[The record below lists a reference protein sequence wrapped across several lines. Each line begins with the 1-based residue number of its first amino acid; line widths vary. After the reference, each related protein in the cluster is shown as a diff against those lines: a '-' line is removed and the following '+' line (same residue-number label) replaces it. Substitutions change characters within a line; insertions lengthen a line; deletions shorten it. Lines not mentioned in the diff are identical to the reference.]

1 MENQLKQ
8 LTDEMILDK
17 LNPNPAFIII
27 VGLVVIGIGV
37 LLFFLLRN
45 SPKIKNSKAKY
56 LIIVPFAIMG
66 LICFI
71 IGFPKLFGKKA
82 TKEDFVV
89 IQSEVVIKYK
99 KKNPG
104 DTLKPDTTADHRYYI
119 KCKGIDE
126 DIRITQNLYYNKF
139 ENGDGLFIVIDL
151 RKGAPLLNL
160 IFKTNEY
167 EYVGERLTNSY

>member
-1 MENQLKQ
+1 
-8 LTDEMILDK
+8 MILEK
-17 LNPNPAFIII
+17 LNPNPGFIII
-27 VGLVVIGIGV
+27 VGLVVIGIGI

-56 LIIVPFAIMG
+56 LIIVPFAVMG

-89 IQSEVVIKYK
+89 IQSEVVNKYK

-104 DTLKPDTTADHRYYI
+104 DTLKPDTIADHRYYI
-119 KCKGIDE
+119 NCKGIDE
-126 DIRITQNLYYNKF
+126 DIRITQNMYYNRF
-139 ENGDGLFIVIDL
+139 ENGDKLFIVIELQKGTPALDL
-151 RKGAPLLNL
+151 IYKAD
-160 IFKTNEY
+160 EY
-167 EYVGERLTNSY
+167 EYVGERFTNSF

>member
-1 MENQLKQ
+1 MENLRQ

-27 VGLVVIGIGV
+27 VGLVVIGVGF

-45 SPKIKNSKAKY
+45 APKIKNSKAKY

-82 TKEDFVV
+82 TTEDFVV
-89 IQSEVVIKYK
+89 IQSEVVSKYK

-104 DTLKPDTTADHRYYI
+104 DALKPDATADHRYFI
-119 KCKGIDE
+119 RCRGIDE
-126 DIRITQNLYYNKF
+126 DIRITQYMYFNKF
-139 ENGDGLFIVIDL
+139 EEGDELFIVIELQKGTTAPDL
-151 RKGAPLLNL
+151 IYKAD
-160 IFKTNEY
+160 EY
-167 EYVGERLTNSY
+167 EYVGERLKNSY

>member
-1 MENQLKQ
+1 MEKLKQ
-8 LTDEMILDK
+8 LTDEMILEK
-17 LNPNPAFIII
+17 LNPNPGFIII

-82 TKEDFVV
+82 TKEDFIVV
-89 IQSEVVIKYK
+89 QSEIINKYTEKKARSKIKIGR
-99 KKNPG
+99 NS
-104 DTLKPDTTADHRYYI
+104 R
-119 KCKGIDE
+119 
-126 DIRITQNLYYNKF
+126 
-139 ENGDGLFIVIDL
+139 
-151 RKGAPLLNL
+151 PLVLHQL
-160 IFKTNEY
+160 Q
-167 EYVGERLTNSY
+167 GH

>member
-1 MENQLKQ
+1 MENLKQ

-27 VGLVVIGIGV
+27 VGLVVIGVGV

-45 SPKIKNSKAKY
+45 APKIKNSKAKY
-56 LIIVPFAIMG
+56 LIMVPFAVMG

-71 IGFPKLFGKKA
+71 IGFPKLFSKEV

-89 IQSEVVIKYK
+89 IQSEVVNKYK

-104 DTLKPDTTADHRYYI
+104 DALKPDTTADHRYYI
-119 KCKGIDE
+119 NCKGFDE
-126 DIRITQNLYYNKF
+126 DVRITQHMYYNKF
-139 ENGDGLFIVIDL
+139 ENGDKLFIVVEL
-151 RKGAPLLNL
+151 KKGTIAPAY
-160 IFKTNEY
+160 IYKADEY
-167 EYVGERLTNSY
+167 EYVGERLKNSY

>member
-1 MENQLKQ
+1 MENLKQ
-8 LTDEMILDK
+8 LTDEMILEK

-27 VGLVVIGIGV
+27 VGLVVIGVGV

-45 SPKIKNSKAKY
+45 APKIKNSKAKY
-56 LIIVPFAIMG
+56 LIIVPFAVMG

-89 IQSEVVIKYK
+89 VQSEVVSKYK

-104 DTLKPDTTADHRYYI
+104 DTLKPDTIADHRYYI
-119 KCKGIDE
+119 NCKGIDE
-126 DIRITQNLYYNKF
+126 DVRITQHMYYNKF
-139 ENGDGLFIVIDL
+139 EEGDRLFIVVEL
-151 RKGAPLLNL
+151 NKGTTAPEY
-160 IFKTNEY
+160 IYKADEY
-167 EYVGERLTNSY
+167 EYVGERLKNSY